1 MLTFSYKGRDSS
13 GQIVS
18 ATIEA
23 PSKQEA
29 LRQLQR
35 DGLFVTDIKLGSSP
49 IDTEDLLT
57 RHAARQVGREEV
69 IGFASQLSIMLET
82 GVPIAEALGAL
93 KSQAKTSD
101 FKRVLTVISD
111 RVTAGVNFSDA
122 VEEFPKVFPPLMI
135 SLIRASEA
143 SGTMGTMLGRIADYL
158 SKERKTIRQIK
169 GALTYPMIMVSLAIV
184 VTSFLVVWVLPR
196 FATIY
201 ESRSAALPA
210 PTQIILSCS
219 NFITAH
225 WVAIIASMV
234 ALTVTAILVR
244 MTSFGRRVIDTF
256 KVRAPVIGPMFK
268 HFYLTRATRTLGT
281 LIASGVTLLD
291 AVRIVRGVTAN
302 VLWTGLWED
311 MESSMTQGKT
321 VASVILESE
330 LIPPTT
336 AQMIA
341 AGERGGRLPEVLE
354 RVAAATEEDLDV
366 AIKNGTQ
373 LIEPA
378 MILFMGLTVGGIAIA
393 LLLPIFSVAN
403 VMSG

>member
-1 MLTFSYKGRDSS
+1 
-13 GQIVS
+13 
-18 ATIEA
+18 
-23 PSKQEA
+23 
-29 LRQLQR
+29 
-35 DGLFVTDIKLGSSP
+35 
-49 IDTEDLLT
+49 
-57 RHAARQVGREEV
+57 
-69 IGFASQLSIMLET
+69 
-82 GVPIAEALGAL
+82 
-93 KSQAKTSD
+93 
-101 FKRVLTVISD
+101 RVLTVISD

-143 SGTMGTMLGRIADYL
+143 SGTMGSMLGRIADYL
-158 SKERKTIRQIK
+158 NKERKTIRQIK
-169 GALTYPMIMVSLAIV
+169 GALTYPMIMVSLALV

-196 FATIY
+196 FAKIY

-210 PTQIILSCS
+210 PTQVILSVS
-219 NFITAH
+219 NFITEH
-225 WVAIIASMV
+225 WVAIVAGMV
-234 ALTVTAILVR
+234 GLTVTAVFVR
-244 MTSFGRRVIDTF
+244 MTAFGRRVIDTF
-256 KVRAPVIGPMFK
+256 KVRAPVIGPMFT

-302 VLWTGLWED
+302 VLWTRLWED

-336 AQMIA
+336 GQMIA

-354 RVAAATEEDLDV
+354 RVASATEEDLDV